1 MSSLSAR
8 LRPFR
13 TDDTEALVE
22 VCTRTA
28 DSGGD
33 ATGQLPDDRLWS
45 QIYLLPYLERHPD
58 LAFVVEIEN
67 DDDGDGASDA
77 VPAGY
82 IVATDD
88 SAAFHDWFVSQW
100 WPAQGLPGPEDVPDG
115 TQRRLLDRGRLGPG
129 AEYPE
134 GCPAHLHIDLLPVTQ
149 GRGAGRSL
157 MERLCAELAARGV
170 TGVHATAGT
179 ANAGALAFYPRVG
192 FEALPAVDGGQTFVR
207 RLAHG

>member
-1 MSSLSAR
+1 MSRLNAD

-13 TDDTEALVE
+13 AEDTEALVE

-33 ATGQLPDDRLWS
+33 ATGHLPDDRLWS

-58 LAFVVEIEN
+58 LAFVVEVVP
-67 DDDGDGASDA
+67 DDGGAGP

-82 IVATDD
+82 IVGTDD
-88 SAAFHDWFVSQW
+88 SAAFHEWFVAQW
-100 WPAQGLPGPEDVPDG
+100 WPAQGLPGPGDVPEG
-115 TQRRLLDRGRLGPG
+115 TQRQLLERGRIGPG

-134 GCPAHLHIDLLPVTQ
+134 GYPAHLHIDLLPVTQ

-157 MERLCAELAARGV
+157 MERLCTELAARGV
-170 TGVHATAGT
+170 PGVHATAGVG
-179 ANAGALAFYPRVG
+179 NPGALAFYPRVG
-192 FEALPAVDGGQTFVR
+192 FTALPEVDGGQTFVR
-207 RLAHG
+207 RLGLG

>member
-67 DDDGDGASDA
+67 DDGDGASDA

-149 GRGAGRSL
+149 GRGRAALSWNGCAPSSL
-157 MERLCAELAARGV
+157 REV
-170 TGVHATAGT
+170 
-179 ANAGALAFYPRVG
+179 
-192 FEALPAVDGGQTFVR
+192 
-207 RLAHG
+207 